1 VFRSEQQNDT
11 AHLRI
16 EIVVQTSAWATPANL
31 NVRQRPR
38 CRRRRGAGLLHRFA
52 FEESDVEV
60 NLMRVFWETVGVLG
74 PVYRLVGKGL
84 SDRDIARKLN
94 LTELSVQTCIAW
106 ILHFLGL
113 TNRNELIRY
122 AATPMAR

>member
-1 VFRSEQQNDT
+1 MFRSEQKNDT
-11 AHLRI
+11 ADPRI
-16 EIVVQTSAWATPANL
+16 EIAVQMSAWASPVSL
-31 NVRQRPR
+31 NVRQSAR
-38 CRRRRGAGLLHRFA
+38 

-60 NLMRVFWETVGVLG
+60 NLMRVFWEKVGVLG

-94 LTELSVQTCIAW
+94 LTELSVQTCLAW
-106 ILHFLGL
+106 ILRFLGL
-113 TNRNELIRY
+113 ANRNELIRY